1 MCSVDLDNKNIVIV
15 GASSGLG
22 KALAETLSKENVKL
36 FLLSRNV
43 ESIEILQAVKI
54 ATDIKDSESVR
65 RAFEEIDTKASS
77 IDLLINCAGI
87 GLVKDIKDTTSSE
100 INDIIDIDLKGA
112 IYVSK
117 EAYKR
122 MSEEKSGHIINVV
135 SSSGK
140 KPRPL
145 ETVYAAAK
153 FGLSGFTQSLQIAGE
168 ATGVRVTGVYPGG
181 MLSENFWK
189 TSPQINISDFMDPA
203 SVAQKILEMVKGEY
217 QKELIIDR
225 PVK

>member
-1 MCSVDLDNKNIVIV
+1 MDLDNKNIVIV

-22 KALAETLSKENVKL
+22 KALAEILSKENVKL
-36 FLLSRNV
+36 FLLSRNI
-43 ESIEILQAVKI
+43 ESIDIPQAAKI
-54 ATDIKDSESVR
+54 ATDIKDPESVKK
-65 RAFEEIDTKASS
+65 AFEEIDAQVNS

-87 GLVKDIKDTTSSE
+87 GLVKDLRDTSSSE
-100 INDIIDIDLKGA
+100 INDIIDTDLKGA

-122 MSEEKSGHIINVV
+122 MSGKKSGHIINVV

-145 ETVYAAAK
+145 EVVYAAAK
-153 FGLSGFTQSLQIAGE
+153 FGLSGFTQSLQLAGKE
-168 ATGVRVTGVYPGG
+168 KGVRVTGVYPGG

-189 TSPQINISDFMDPA
+189 TSPQVNISEFMDPA
-203 SVAQKILEMVKGEY
+203 SVAGKILEMVRGEY

-225 PVK
+225 PVAK

>member
-1 MCSVDLDNKNIVIV
+1 MDLNNKNVVII

-22 KALAETLSKENVKL
+22 KALAEILSKENTKL
-36 FLLSRNV
+36 FLLSRK
-43 ESIEILQAVKI
+43 IETVGIPNALKI
-54 ATDIKDSESVR
+54 AVDIKDPENVKA
-65 RAFEEIDTKASS
+65 AFQKIDQQTEN

-87 GLVKDIKDTTSSE
+87 GLVKDLRKSTIDE
-100 INDIIDIDLKGA
+100 INDVIDTDLKGA
-112 IYVSK
+112 IYVSG

-122 MSEEKSGHIINVV
+122 MAEKGSGYIINVI

-140 KPRPL
+140 KARPL
-145 ETVYAAAK
+145 ETIYCAAK

-168 ATGVRVTGVYPGG
+168 ETGVKIAGVYPGG

-189 TSPQINISDFMDPA
+189 VVPGKDISDYMEPL
-203 SVAQKILEMVKGEY
+203 SVAQKILDFIKAPY

-225 PVK
+225 PAK